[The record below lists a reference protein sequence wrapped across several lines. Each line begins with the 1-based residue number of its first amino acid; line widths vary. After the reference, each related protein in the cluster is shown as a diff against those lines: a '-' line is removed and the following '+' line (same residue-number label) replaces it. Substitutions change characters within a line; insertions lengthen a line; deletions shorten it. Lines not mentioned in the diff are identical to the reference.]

1 MRVVECDDFVV
12 EALDGVMVFVH
23 SKNMIPVPQGESF
36 LSFVQ
41 SRSAEVSQMK
51 SIAISDGGGPTSL
64 QRKRL
69 QEFVQ
74 TKTAP
79 KASVVTNSQIV
90 RFAVAAITLFN
101 SNVKVF
107 DPRDMA
113 EALRFLQLEKQQ
125 ESGLLAAIEQM
136 RNSVPL
142 GKFKTLDMVLDRK

>member
-1 MRVVECDDFVV
+1 M
-12 EALDGVMVFVH
+12 
-23 SKNMIPVPQGESF
+23 
-36 LSFVQ
+36 
-41 SRSAEVSQMK
+41 
-51 SIAISDGGGPTSL
+51 